1 MLSDAVADNVSAIRG
16 ELPPKA
22 RPLQRFQQQAVRWGP
37 RASVIAVSVG
47 VVIALTGVARRQP
60 APPASTQ
67 QLGGDRSAET
77 DRPDGQQDR
86 PDGQP
91 DPARAAGAD
100 VGDALSRTVNP
111 GVLELGVR
119 RVVLDA
125 GHGGDNLG
133 TASATGLQEKD
144 LTLDIAERTREALV
158 AQKFEVVMT
167 RTSDASVSLQER
179 AAIANAKHGDI
190 FVSIHL
196 NSLQPASAK
205 GIETF
210 YLGPSDDPEHDAIAA
225 KENQHSGYSLSD
237 MRSLLER
244 IYADARRDESR
255 RLAEAVQH
263 SMVRTMRQVDPALT
277 NRGVKMAPFVVL
289 VATDMPAILA
299 EVACLSNA
307 GEAEQLNT
315 PGYRQTLAEA
325 LAAGIRAFA
334 NRPAVRTPA
343 PKQDTTLR
351 DDSQTR
357 TVAAERTGSSGS

>member
-1 MLSDAVADNVSAIRG
+1 MLCDAVADNVSAIRG
-16 ELPPKA
+16 ELSTGT
-22 RPLQRFQQQAVRWGP
+22 RPMRTSQQQAVRWGP

-47 VVIALTGVARRQP
+47 VVLALTGVARRQP
-60 APPASTQ
+60 APPANAQ
-67 QLGGDRSAET
+67 QIDGERPTAMDGAEG
-77 DRPDGQQDR
+77 RA
-86 PDGQP
+86 
-91 DPARAAGAD
+91 DPASAVDAGA
-100 VGDALSRTVNP
+100 GDTLSRPVNP

-133 TASATGLQEKD
+133 TAATSGLQEKD
-144 LTLDIAERTREALV
+144 LTLDIAERTREVLV

-179 AAIANAKHGDI
+179 AALANAKHGDI

-205 GIETF
+205 GIETY
-210 YLGPSDDPEHDAIAA
+210 YLGPSDDPEHDAMAA

-263 SMVRTMRQVDPALT
+263 SMVRAMRQVDPELT

-307 GEAEQLNT
+307 GEAERLNT
-315 PGYRQTLAEA
+315 PGHRQTLAEA

-334 NRPAVRTPA
+334 NRPGVRTPA
-343 PKQDTTLR
+343 SKQETELR
-351 DDSQTR
+351 HDSQTR
-357 TVAAERTGSSGS
+357 NVAAERTRSSGS

>member
-1 MLSDAVADNVSAIRG
+1 MMSDAVADNVSAIRG
-16 ELPPKA
+16 ELPPEI
-22 RPLQRFQQQAVRWGP
+22 RPLRRFQQHADRWGP
-37 RASVIAVSVG
+37 RASVVAVSVG
-47 VVIALTGVARRQP
+47 VVLALTGVARRQS
-60 APPASTQ
+60 APPSTTQ
-67 QLGGDRSAET
+67 QLEGGRSAAVAWVEAVSDST
-77 DRPDGQQDR
+77 S
-86 PDGQP
+86 
-91 DPARAAGAD
+91 AVSTN

-119 RVVLDA
+119 RVVIDA
-125 GHGGDNLG
+125 GHGGENLG
-133 TASATGLQEKD
+133 TASASGLREKD
-144 LTLDIAERTREALV
+144 LTLDIAERTRDTLV

-179 AAIANAKHGDI
+179 AALANAKHGDI

-263 SMVRTMRQVDPALT
+263 SMVRTMRQVDPELT

-289 VATDMPAILA
+289 VATEMPAILA

-307 GEAEQLNT
+307 GEAERLNT

-325 LAAGIRAFA
+325 LAAGILAFA

-343 PKQDTTLR
+343 SKHETKLR
-351 DDSQTR
+351 QDSQTR
-357 TVAAERTGSSGS
+357 NVAAERTGSSGS